1 MDSLTARR
9 LQRDCE
15 PEEGSVAARLGRL
28 DLAAVTSEN
37 VTPLDNDPQTTRP
50 AESRIRFGGES
61 APVLGPDTEAETALK
76 RYTES

>member
-15 PEEGSVAARLGRL
+15 PEEAEEGAVAARLGRL

-37 VTPLDNDPQTTRP
+37 VTPLDNDPQTTRH

-76 RYTES
+76 R